1 MAINLNGQYIVV
13 EKATEQGVE
22 IRVHADATHRDRYK
36 AGTETE
42 FETTKHEYILV
53 AVDLSVMADAT
64 KSVKD
69 NTTTAGYAALK
80 TLEEFAEATYV

>member
-36 AGTETE
+36 ASTETE
-42 FETTKHEYILV
+42 FESTKGDYKSV

-69 NTTTAGYAALK
+69 NTTIAGYAALK
-80 TLEEFAEATYV
+80 TLEEFAGAVDA